1 MYNKEKQL
9 EKCIDT
15 DFCHNQITYL
25 VVWPYVIWL
34 ITFCLNFSCSDSE
47 TRSLLFNKTTGTI
60 VKKSCGSLAII
71 MCIQL
76 DRVSK
81 LANIFGILSLYDN
94 QEQNNTWVKLNI
106 SCNT

>member
-1 MYNKEKQL
+1 MYNKEKRL

-71 MCIQL
+71 NHIYEL
-76 DRVSK
+76 DRVSE
-81 LANIFGILSLYDN
+81 LANIFGILSLN
-94 QEQNNTWVKLNI
+94 
-106 SCNT
+106 

>member
-9 EKCIDT
+9 EKYIDT

-47 TRSLLFNKTTGTI
+47 TRSLLFNKTTGTT
-60 VKKSCGSLAII
+60 V
-71 MCIQL
+71 
-76 DRVSK
+76 RR
-81 LANIFGILSLYDN
+81 LYDFLA
-94 QEQNNTWVKLNI
+94 V
-106 SCNT
+106 SV

>member
-1 MYNKEKQL
+1 MHYKEKQL

-25 VVWPYVIWL
+25 VVWSYCDRTDNILPY
-34 ITFCLNFSCSDSE
+34 FSGE
-47 TRSLLFNKTTGTI
+47 GFEIRILLFDQISGTI

-81 LANIFGILSLYDN
+81 LANIFGILSLY
-94 QEQNNTWVKLNI
+94 E
-106 SCNT
+106 

>member
-9 EKCIDT
+9 EKCNDT

-25 VVWPYVIWL
+25 VVWPYVFMADNIL
-34 ITFCLNFSCSDSE
+34 PYFSCSDSE

-76 DRVSK
+76 DRVSVRPK
-81 LANIFGILSLYDN
+81 IWDSYLYMIIESRTTHD
-94 QEQNNTWVKLNI
+94 
-106 SCNT
+106 